1 MAERSSP
8 GFSTFFPKHANLVT
22 TALFVDDAC
31 YRCTVNKRL
40 TRQAAVVFI
49 DEQHL
54 VESYRI
60 PNRLIDMID
69 SHDCAFFDPNLSPA
83 TLNDRE
89 HLKPFYLDVNLLV
102 NEVKGAH

>member
-1 MAERSSP
+1 MAKRSSP
-8 GFSTFFPKHANLVT
+8 GFSTFFSKHSNLVT

-40 TRQAAVVFI
+40 TGQAAVVFI

-54 VESYRI
+54 VESYRVA
-60 PNRLIDMID
+60 NRLVDIIN

-89 HLKPFYLDVNLLV
+89 HLKPFYIGRQPTRY
-102 NEVKGAH
+102 EVKGDR

>member
-83 TLNDRE
+83 SLNDRE
-89 HLKPFYLDVNLLV
+89 HLKPIYLDVNLLV